1 MELQSNGPVQG
12 PRAPQPELPKTELL
26 RQVRARTA
34 SAREDLERY
43 REQLAQRQRVQRDRI
58 ELRAERADER
68 AASERTSESEERA
81 SRDRIE
87 LSERARVLASGGAR
101 RVANANAAEHEAMDA
116 RIAALRQSLEDG
128 SLHSPERLERA
139 ARRLLG
145 DES

>member
-43 REQLAQRQRVQRDRI
+43 REQLAHRQRVQRDRI

-68 AASERTSESEERA
+68 TAERAAESEERA
-81 SRDRIE
+81 TRDRIE
-87 LSERARVLASGGAR
+87 VSERARLLSIGAGR
-101 RVANANAAEHEAMDA
+101 RVMNAHEAEQGALDE
-116 RIAALRQSLEDG
+116 RIEALRQSLADG